1 MGIICP
7 LVEIGLTDLE
17 KSGGA
22 YGTPRGTTK
31 DDIPDDV
38 VVLNSGYDVLFESN
52 LQRGASAEE
61 SLKRGTFVL
70 KFRIVR

>member
-22 YGTPRGTTK
+22 YGTPRSTPK

-38 VVLNSGYDVLFESN
+38 VVFNSGYDVLFESN
-52 LQRGASAEE
+52 LRRGVPQCFCRIITFEE
-61 SLKRGTFVL
+61 QFFL
-70 KFRIVR
+70 KF